1 MDAGSSAGSKSK
13 ERIKKDTNER
23 LLRLFFC

>member
-13 ERIKKDTNER
+13 ERIKKDTDRR